1 VADVAEGS
9 VIPAAVEGIP
19 VAAVDIQGADEA
31 AGRIPMT
38 ILRRSLSLRMM
49 WLFLLKCSIN

>member
-1 VADVAEGS
+1 VGS